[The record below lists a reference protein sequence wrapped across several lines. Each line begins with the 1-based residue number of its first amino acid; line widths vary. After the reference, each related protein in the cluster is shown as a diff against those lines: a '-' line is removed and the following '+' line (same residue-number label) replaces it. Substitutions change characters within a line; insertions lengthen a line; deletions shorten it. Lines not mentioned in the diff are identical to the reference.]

1 VIEADAELN
10 AQHMVYP
17 GSCTIAIMFHNLK
30 EPFSDIKVREAFAY
44 ALDRDA
50 WVKDVEA
57 GLASPTLT
65 WIPKGY
71 PGYKEGETRWGFD
84 PEKAVQAL
92 AESSYGGPDALNAMG
107 LEITFSDSPRNR
119 VRHEWIAQQ
128 YKNVLG
134 VDMKL
139 NPVESTTYTALT
151 KDIETT
157 PLIYRLGWCADYP
170 DPQNWL
176 SVYWK
181 TGGFGERIGY
191 SNPAFDELTNQ
202 ADVELDPAKRAD
214 LYQQAQD
221 LFMDDAAV
229 AMMYNTINH
238 YLVKPWVKNI
248 QTTPQDSA
256 WPGDVNPGG
265 IDIDTSMLP

>member
-1 VIEADAELN
+1 V
-10 AQHMVYP
+10 
-17 GSCTIAIMFHNLK
+17 LK
-30 EPFSDIKVREAFAY
+30 
-44 ALDRDA
+44 
-50 WVKDVEA
+50 
-57 GLASPTLT
+57 GLGSPTLT

-92 AESSYGGPDALNAMG
+92 KDSTYGGPDKLNEMG
-107 LEITFSDSPRNR
+107 LELTFGDTPRNR
-119 VRHEWIAQQ
+119 VRHEWLAAQF
-128 YKNVLG
+128 KKVLG
-134 VDMKL
+134 VDLKL

-151 KDIETT
+151 KDIKTS
-157 PLIYRLGWCADYP
+157 PLMFRLGWCADYP

-191 SNPAFDELTNQ
+191 SNPEFDKLVNQ

-214 LYQQAQD
+214 LYAQAQD
-221 LFMDDAAV
+221 LFMNDAAV
-229 AMMYNTINH
+229 AMMNNTINH
-238 YLVKPWVKNI
+238 YLVKPWVKGI

-256 WPGDVNPGG
+256 WPGDINAEG
-265 IDIDTSMLP
+265 ITIDTSLMPK